1 MVLPSLDIPLYQ
13 LLLRFGIDVVAV
25 LMLVYGMYYRRHHDK
40 ALVTTAVMFNFSAF
54 GVLMVLTSVEF
65 GVAAGFGL
73 FAILA
78 LFRLRSEQF
87 DKIEISYFFA
97 AVAIAVICSVQGTT
111 LPFVVAVVAFLLFGA
126 YFLDH
131 PRVLHS
137 VDGIKIT
144 LDKIDHRALSDVRAT
159 RADLGKRL
167 GVEVIYYRIKS
178 FDYVNE
184 TARINVFYRNTQSA
198 KSRSPQ
204 VRDADNRSRDAV

>member
-1 MVLPSLDIPLYQ
+1 MVLPSLNIPLFE
-13 LLLRFGIDVVAV
+13 LLIRFAIDMVAA
-25 LMLVYGMYYRRHHDK
+25 LLLVYGMYYRRHHDK
-40 ALVTTAVMFNFSAF
+40 SLVTTAVMFNFSAF
-54 GVLMVLTSVEF
+54 GVLMILTSVEF

-87 DKIEISYFFA
+87 DKVEISYFFA

-111 LPFVVAVVAFLLFGA
+111 LPFVVAVVAFLLLGA
-126 YFLDH
+126 YVLDH

-137 VDGIKIT
+137 VDGVKIT
-144 LDKIDHRALSDVRAT
+144 LDKIDHCALSDVQAT

-167 GVEVIYYRIKS
+167 GVEVIYYQIKS

-184 TARINVFYRNTQSA
+184 TARINVFYRNTRSA
-198 KSRSPQ
+198 RSRSRRARG
-204 VRDADNRSRDAV
+204 VERRNRDVA